1 MSGRKVSLSR
11 YQTVILWDGTSA
23 LTKSAATFLNIS
35 WVSLSLKSIFF
46 SYGLIFLRQERSP
59 TLVQNVQIV
68 QVGQNVTPVP
78 KSSPSPAP
86 FPGSVDPIRDGVRK
100 LAGRYRVCR
109 RHATVQAR

>member
-23 LTKSAATFLNIS
+23 LTKSAATFLNIF

-68 QVGQNVTPVP
+68 QVSQNVTPVRP
-78 KSSPSPAP
+78 KFSPSPALS
-86 FPGSVDPIRDGVRK
+86 PGSVDPIRDGARK
-100 LAGRYRVCR
+100 LAGRYR
-109 RHATVQAR
+109 